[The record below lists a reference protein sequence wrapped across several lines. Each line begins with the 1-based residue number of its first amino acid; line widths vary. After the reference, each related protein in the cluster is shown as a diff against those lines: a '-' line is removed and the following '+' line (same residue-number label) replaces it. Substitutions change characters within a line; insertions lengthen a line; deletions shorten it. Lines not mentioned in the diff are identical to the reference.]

1 MPHWLLI
8 AWMIVNLA
16 LVLGCLLVS
25 RPTIFKESPTEP
37 SLSPLS
43 QEAPLGTSSQI
54 QGPESAKNSETPNFP
69 RKGAL

>member
-16 LVLGCLLVS
+16 LVLGCLVVS
-25 RPTIFKESPTEP
+25 RLMIFEETPTEP

-43 QEAPLGTSSQI
+43 PGAPLGISSQI

-69 RKGAL
+69 RKGA

>member
-1 MPHWLLI
+1 MSHWLLI

-25 RPTIFKESPTEP
+25 RPTIFEETPTEP

-43 QEAPLGTSSQI
+43 PGAPLGISSQI
-54 QGPESAKNSETPNFP
+54 QGPESAKKSEIQNFP
-69 RKGAL
+69 RKGA